1 MSNTTPQYDVVIVGA
16 GVSGNLIA
24 KQLGLAGKKVLILE
38 AGLPVPDSREEY
50 VENFYLALAKT
61 PESPYPHLAGRV
73 GSQDQPVG
81 KLPDPST
88 LPTPRATVLT
98 IGKPPNISYLVQAQ
112 PDSAFHPKNPQNPPT
127 EPDGSVRGL
136 QFSSTFERN
145 AGGTSWHWLGT
156 SLRELENDIQLDKT
170 YGHGVDWPIT
180 YGELQDLWALAEKE
194 IGVAASV
201 AQQQPLEVVG
211 LKYPPG
217 YQYPMQAIPMSLVDQ
232 AVTSAIAGLQVP
244 GMIDDNGNPD
254 EKTDPTMYDVFVS
267 PTPQGRN
274 SEPYDNRRVC
284 AGNTNC
290 IPICPIQAKWDPT
303 VTLGKALDT
312 GNVTMSY
319 QSVAYN
325 VATDG
330 NNATRID
337 YYEWSRDP
345 SGKLSKVSKSVTG
358 KIYVLACHAIE
369 NAKLLLLSNNQ
380 KGIAN
385 TSDQVGR
392 NLMDHPLYLTWA
404 LAPQPIFGYRGP
416 LATSGIESLRD
427 GAFRKYRASF
437 RMEIGN
443 EGWNFAVGDPY
454 TTTLDFIQGTNN
466 SNVNPPPSSNGQP
479 SGQTVRLGGLKLV
492 EQLNNIFTRQFR
504 IGCMFDQSP
513 LCENR
518 VTLDVDKAT
527 GKPNN
532 VDGLGLPRPKVEY
545 GLDPYT
551 MEGFRMA
558 AYVCSKVY
566 ERMGA
571 TEFTRNSV
579 GQAGDF
585 TYKGVNGK
593 DFNYHYYGAG
603 HLVGTHRMGEDPGI
617 SVVDASQRSHD
628 VQNLWIVGS
637 GSFPTVATAN
647 PTLTLMGLAFKSADS
662 ILAALGS

>member
-1 MSNTTPQYDVVIVGA
+1 MSAAIPQYDVVIVGA

-24 KQLGLAGKKVLILE
+24 KELGLAGKRVLILE

-50 VENFYLALAKT
+50 MENFYLALAKT
-61 PESPYPHLAGRV
+61 PESPYPALAGRQ
-73 GSQDQPVG
+73 GSQANPVG
-81 KLPDPST
+81 VLPDPAT
-88 LPTPRATVLT
+88 LPAPRATVLSL
-98 IGKPPNISYLVQAQ
+98 GKSPEVSYLVQQ
-112 PDSAFHPKNPQNPPT
+112 EPFIELHPGDPNPQNPPAD
-127 EPDGSVRGL
+127 EQGNVRGL

-145 AGGTSWHWLGT
+145 GGGTSWHWLGT
-156 SLRELENDIQLDKT
+156 SLRELENDIRLKTT
-170 YGHGVDWPIT
+170 YGHGEDWPLT
-180 YGELQDLWALAEKE
+180 YGELQELWALAEKE
-194 IGVAASV
+194 IGVSASV
-201 AQQQPLEVVG
+201 AQQEPLEVVG

-232 AVTSAIAGLQVP
+232 AVSSGVAGLQVP
-244 GMIDDNGNPD
+244 GMIDDDRNPD
-254 EKTDPTMYDVFVS
+254 KKTDATMYDVFVT

-274 SEPYDNRRVC
+274 SEPYDDRRVC

-312 GNVTMSY
+312 GKVKVSY

-325 VATDG
+325 VAVDG
-330 NNATRID
+330 KNATRID
-337 YYEWSRDP
+337 YYQWKRDAA
-345 SGKLSKVSKSVTG
+345 GKLSKVRKSVSA
-358 KIYVLACHAIE
+358 KVYVLACHAIE
-369 NAKLLLLSNNQ
+369 NPKLLLLSNNW

-385 TSDQVGR
+385 SSDQVGR

-404 LAPQPIFGYRGP
+404 LAPEPIFGYRGP

-427 GAFRKYRASF
+427 GEFRKYRSSF

-443 EGWNFAVGDPY
+443 EGWNFSKGDPY
-454 TTTLDFIQGTNN
+454 TTTMDFIQGTNN
-466 SNVNPPPSSNGQP
+466 SNVNPPPGGGGQ
-479 SGQTVRLGGLKLV
+479 SVRLGGLKLV
-492 EQLNNIFTRQFR
+492 QQLNNIFTRQFR

-513 LCENR
+513 LAENR
-518 VTLDVDKAT
+518 VTLDLNENGV
-527 GKPNN
+527 PNN
-532 VDGLGLPRPKVEY
+532 VDGLGIPRPKVEY

-571 TEFTRNSV
+571 TEFTTNGV
-579 GQAGDF
+579 GAAGDF
-585 TYKGVNGK
+585 TYKGQ
-593 DFNYHYYGAG
+593 NYHYYGAG
-603 HLVGTHRMGEDPGI
+603 HIVGTHRMGDDPST

-637 GSFPTVATAN
+637 GSFPTVCTAN
-647 PTLTLMGLAFKSADS
+647 PTLTLMGLAFKSARS

>member
-1 MSNTTPQYDVVIVGA
+1 MSANNPQYDVVIVGA

-38 AGLPVPDSREEY
+38 AGLAVPDSREQY
-50 VENFYLALAKT
+50 MKNFYLALAKT
-61 PESPYPHLAGRV
+61 PESPYPALPKAGGV
-73 GSQDQPVG
+73 
-81 KLPDPST
+81 LPNPAT
-88 LPTPRATVLT
+88 LPTPRATVLSL
-98 IGKPPNISYLVQAQ
+98 GGAPDVSYLVQQQSFNALHRNDN
-112 PDSAFHPKNPQNPPT
+112 PVPPPQNPPT
-127 EPDGSVRGL
+127 DPKTGQVRGL
-136 QFSSTFERN
+136 QFSSTFERIG
-145 AGGTSWHWLGT
+145 GGTSWHWLGT
-156 SLRELENDIQLDKT
+156 SLRELENDIRLETK
-170 YGHGVDWPIT
+170 YGHGKDWPLD
-180 YGELQDLWALAEKE
+180 YEELQELWALAEKE
-194 IGVAASV
+194 IGVSASV

-232 AVTSAIAGLQVP
+232 AVSTGIAGLQVP
-244 GMIDDNGNPD
+244 GTLPD
-254 EKTDPTMYDVFVS
+254 TPGGEDPTLYDVFVS
-267 PTPQGRN
+267 PTPAGRN
-274 SEPYDNRRVC
+274 SEPYDDRRVC

-312 GNVTMSY
+312 GNVKMSY

-325 VATDG
+325 VAVDG
-330 NNATRID
+330 QNVTSID
-337 YYEWSRDP
+337 YYEWSRDA
-345 SGKLSKVSKSVTG
+345 SGALSKVSKSVTA
-358 KIYVLACHAIE
+358 KVYVLACHAID
-369 NAKLLLLSNNQ
+369 NAKLLLLSNNW

-385 TSDQVGR
+385 KSDQVGR

-404 LAPQPIFGYRGP
+404 LAPKGQPLFGYRGP

-427 GAFRKYRASF
+427 GEFRKYRASF

-443 EGWNFAVGDPY
+443 EGWNFSTGDPY
-454 TTTLDFIQGTNN
+454 TTTMDFIQGTNI
-466 SNVNPPPSSNGQP
+466 SGVNTIGTNGAP
-479 SGQTVRLGGLKLV
+479 VRLGGLALV
-492 EQLNNIFTRQFR
+492 NQLNDIFTRQFR
-504 IGCMFDQSP
+504 IACMFDQSP
-513 LCENR
+513 LAENR
-518 VTLDVDKAT
+518 VTLDVDPNT

-532 VDGLGLPRPKVEY
+532 VDGLGIPRPKVDY

-558 AYVCSKVY
+558 SFVCSQVY
-566 ERMGA
+566 QKMGA
-571 TEFTRNSV
+571 QEFTKNTV
-579 GQAGDF
+579 GGTGDF
-585 TYKGVNGK
+585 TYRGE
-593 DFNYHYYGAG
+593 NYHYYGAG
-603 HLVGTHRMGEDPGI
+603 HVVGTHRMGDDACT

>member
-1 MSNTTPQYDVVIVGA
+1 MSANSPQYDVVIVGA

-24 KQLGLAGKKVLILE
+24 KELGLAGKKVLILE
-38 AGLPVPDSREEY
+38 AGLSVPDSREEY
-50 VENFYLALAKT
+50 MENFYLALAKT
-61 PESPYPHLAGRV
+61 PESPYPALAGRQ
-73 GSQDQPVG
+73 GSKFNPVG
-81 KLPDPST
+81 ELPDPAT
-88 LPTPRATVLT
+88 LPTPRATVLS
-98 IGKPPNISYLVQAQ
+98 IGKAPDVSYLVQQ
-112 PDSAFHPKNPQNPPT
+112 EPFTELHKNDPNPPPAQNPPADPKT
-127 EPDGSVRGL
+127 GDVRGL

-145 AGGTSWHWLGT
+145 GGGTSWHWLGT
-156 SLRELENDIQLDKT
+156 SLRELENDIRLKT
-170 YGHGVDWPIT
+170 KYGHGHDWPLD
-180 YGELQDLWALAEKE
+180 YSELQELWALAEKE

-201 AQQQPLEVVG
+201 AQQKPLEVVG
-211 LKYPPG
+211 LKYPPS
-217 YQYPMQAIPMSLVDQ
+217 YQYPMQGIPMSLVDQ
-232 AVTSAIAGLQVP
+232 AVSSAIAGLQVP
-244 GMIDDNGNPD
+244 GTLPD
-254 EKTDPTMYDVFVS
+254 TPGGQDPTLYDVFVS

-274 SEPYDNRRVC
+274 SEPYDDRRVC

-312 GNVTMSY
+312 GRVTVSY

-325 VATDG
+325 VAVEG
-330 NNATRID
+330 KNATRVD
-337 YYEWSRDP
+337 YYQWSRDDKG
-345 SGKLSKVSKSVTG
+345 SLTKVSKSVTG
-358 KIYVLACHAIE
+358 KLYVLACHAIE
-369 NAKLLLLSNNQ
+369 NAKLLLLSDNQ
-380 KGIAN
+380 KGVAN
-385 TSDQVGR
+385 NSDQVGR

-427 GAFRKYRASF
+427 GEFRKYRSSF

-443 EGWNFAVGDPY
+443 EGWNFSKGDPY
-454 TTTLDFIQGTNN
+454 TTTMDFIQGTNN
-466 SNVNPPPSSNGQP
+466 SNVNPPPGG

-492 EQLNNIFTRQFR
+492 QQLNNIFTRQFR

-513 LCENR
+513 LAENR

-566 ERMGA
+566 ERVGA
-571 TEFTRNSV
+571 TEFTTNGV
-579 GQAGDF
+579 GGAGDF
-585 TYKGVNGK
+585 TYKGVN
-593 DFNYHYYGAG
+593 YHYYGAG
-603 HLVGTHRMGEDPGI
+603 HVVGTHRMGNDPST
-617 SVVDASQRSHD
+617 SVVDANQRSHD
-628 VQNLWIVGS
+628 VPNLWIVGS

-647 PTLTLMGLAFKSADS
+647 PTLTLMGLAFKSAQS
-662 ILAALGS
+662 ILAALRS

>member
-1 MSNTTPQYDVVIVGA
+1 MSASTPQYDVVIIGA

-24 KQLGLAGKKVLILE
+24 KELGLAGKKVLILE
-38 AGLPVPDSREEY
+38 AGLSVPDSREEY
-50 VENFYLALAKT
+50 MENFYLALAKT
-61 PESPYPHLAGRV
+61 PESPYPALAGRK
-73 GSQDQPVG
+73 GSQSEPVG
-81 KLPDPST
+81 HLDNPAT
-88 LPTPRATVLT
+88 MPTPRATVLT
-98 IGKPPNISYLVQAQ
+98 LGKSPNISYLVQQ
-112 PDSAFHPKNPQNPPT
+112 EPFNELHPKDPNPQNPPEDPKT
-127 EPDGSVRGL
+127 GDVRGL
-136 QFSSTFERN
+136 QFSSTYERN
-145 AGGTSWHWLGT
+145 GGGTSWHWLGT
-156 SLRELENDIQLDKT
+156 SLRELENDIRLKT
-170 YGHGVDWPIT
+170 KYGHGEDWPLDYT
-180 YGELQDLWALAEKE
+180 ELQELWGLAEKE

-201 AQQQPLEVVG
+201 AQQEPLEVVG
-211 LKYPPG
+211 LKYLSG
-217 YQYPMQAIPMSLVDQ
+217 YQYPMQAIPTSLVDQ
-232 AVTSAIAGLQVP
+232 AVSSAVAGLQVP
-244 GMIDDNGNPD
+244 GTLPNTPGG
-254 EKTDPTMYDVFVS
+254 EDPTLYDVFVS

-274 SEPYDNRRVC
+274 SEPYDDRRVC

-312 GNVTMSY
+312 NKVTVSY

-325 VATDG
+325 VAVDG
-330 NNATRID
+330 KNATRVD
-337 YYEWSRDP
+337 YYQWSRDDR
-345 SGKLSKVSKSVTG
+345 GNLTKVSKSVTG
-358 KIYVLACHAIE
+358 KLYVLACHAIE
-369 NAKLLLLSNNQ
+369 NAKLLLLSNSQ

-385 TSDQVGR
+385 SSDQVGR

-427 GAFRKYRASF
+427 GEFRKYRSSF

-443 EGWNFAVGDPY
+443 EGWNFSKGDPY
-454 TTTLDFIQGTNN
+454 TTTMDFIQGTNN
-466 SNVNPPPSSNGQP
+466 SNVNPPPGGSGQP
-479 SGQTVRLGGLKLV
+479 VRLGGLKLV
-492 EQLNNIFTRQFR
+492 QQLNNIFTRQFR

-513 LCENR
+513 LAENR
-518 VTLDVDKAT
+518 VTLDVDKST

-571 TEFTRNSV
+571 TEFTKNEV
-579 GQAGDF
+579 GGAGDF
-585 TYKGVNGK
+585 TYQGV
-593 DFNYHYYGAG
+593 NYHYYGAG
-603 HLVGTHRMGEDPGI
+603 HIVGTHRMGVDPKG

-628 VQNLWIVGS
+628 VQNMWIVGS
-637 GSFPTVATAN
+637 GSFPTVCTAN
-647 PTLTLMGLAFKSADS
+647 PTLTLLGLAFKSARS

>member
-1 MSNTTPQYDVVIVGA
+1 MSATTPQYDVIILGA

-24 KQLGLAGKKVLILE
+24 KELGLAGKKVLILE
-38 AGLPVPDSREEY
+38 AGLAVPDSREEY
-50 VENFYLALAKT
+50 MENFYLALAKT
-61 PESPYPHLAGRV
+61 PESPYPALAGRQ
-73 GSQDQPVG
+73 GSQAEPVG
-81 KLPDPST
+81 KLPDPAT
-88 LPTPRATVLT
+88 LPTPRATVLS
-98 IGKPPNISYLVQAQ
+98 IGKSPDISYLVQQ
-112 PDSAFHPKNPQNPPT
+112 EPFTELHPNDPHPQNPPVDPKT
-127 EPDGSVRGL
+127 GDVRGL

-145 AGGTSWHWLGT
+145 GGGTSWHWLGT
-156 SLRELENDIQLDKT
+156 SLRELENDIRLKT
-170 YGHGVDWPIT
+170 KYGHGRDWPLD
-180 YGELQDLWALAEKE
+180 YSELQELWALAEKE

-201 AQQQPLEVVG
+201 AQQEPLEVVG
-211 LKYPPG
+211 LKYPSG
-217 YQYPMQAIPMSLVDQ
+217 YQYPMQAIPTSLVDQ
-232 AVTSAIAGLQVP
+232 AVSSAVAGLQVP
-244 GMIDDNGNPD
+244 GTLPNTPGGS
-254 EKTDPTMYDVFVS
+254 DPTMYDVFVS

-274 SEPYDNRRVC
+274 SEPYDDRRVC

-312 GNVTMSY
+312 GKVTVSY

-325 VATDG
+325 VAVDG
-330 NNATRID
+330 KNATRVD
-337 YYEWSRDP
+337 YYQWSRDDK
-345 SGKLSKVSKSVTG
+345 GNLTKVSKSVTG
-358 KIYVLACHAIE
+358 KLYVLACHAIE

-380 KGIAN
+380 KGVAN
-385 TSDQVGR
+385 SSDQVGR

-427 GAFRKYRASF
+427 GEFRKYRSSF

-443 EGWNFAVGDPY
+443 EGWNFSKGDPY
-454 TTTLDFIQGTNN
+454 TTTMDFIQGTNN
-466 SNVNPPPSSNGQP
+466 SNVNPPPGGSGQP
-479 SGQTVRLGGLKLV
+479 VRLGGLKLV
-492 EQLNNIFTRQFR
+492 QQLNNIFTRQFR

-513 LCENR
+513 LAENR

-566 ERMGA
+566 QRMGA
-571 TEFTRNSV
+571 TEFTTNGV
-579 GQAGDF
+579 GGAGDF
-585 TYKGVNGK
+585 TYQGV
-593 DFNYHYYGAG
+593 NYHYYGAG
-603 HLVGTHRMGEDPGI
+603 HVVGTHRMGVDPKS

-628 VQNLWIVGS
+628 VQNMWIVGS
-637 GSFPTVATAN
+637 GSFPTVCTAN
-647 PTLTLMGLAFKSADS
+647 PTLTLMALAFKSARS
-662 ILAALGS
+662 IIAALGS

>member
-1 MSNTTPQYDVVIVGA
+1 MSPTTPQYDVVILGA

-24 KQLGLAGKKVLILE
+24 KELGRAGKKVLILE
-38 AGLPVPDSREEY
+38 AGLAVPDSREEY
-50 VENFYLALAKT
+50 MENFYLALAKT
-61 PESPYPHLAGRV
+61 PESPYPALAGRQ
-73 GSQDQPVG
+73 GSKFNPVG
-81 KLPDPST
+81 ELPNPAT
-88 LPTPRATVLT
+88 LPTPRATVLS
-98 IGKPPNISYLVQAQ
+98 IGKAPDVSYLVQQ
-112 PDSAFHPKNPQNPPT
+112 EPFTELHKNDPNPQNPPADPKT
-127 EPDGSVRGL
+127 GDVRGL
-136 QFSSTFERN
+136 QFSSTYERN
-145 AGGTSWHWLGT
+145 GGGTSWHWLGT
-156 SLRELENDIQLDKT
+156 SLRELENDIRLETK
-170 YGHGVDWPIT
+170 YGHGRDWPLDYT
-180 YGELQDLWALAEKE
+180 ELQELWGLAEKE

-201 AQQQPLEVVG
+201 AQQEPLEVVG
-211 LKYPPG
+211 LNYPPG

-232 AVTSAIAGLQVP
+232 AVSSAVAGLQVP
-244 GMIDDNGNPD
+244 GTLPNTPGGS
-254 EKTDPTMYDVFVS
+254 DPTLYDVFVS

-274 SEPYDNRRVC
+274 SEPYDDRRVC

-312 GNVTMSY
+312 GKVTVSY

-325 VATDG
+325 VAVEG
-330 NNATRID
+330 KNATRVD
-337 YYEWSRDP
+337 YYQWSRDDK
-345 SGKLSKVSKSVTG
+345 GNLTKVSKSVTG
-358 KIYVLACHAIE
+358 KLYVLACHAIE

-380 KGIAN
+380 KGVAN
-385 TSDQVGR
+385 SSDQVGR

-427 GAFRKYRASF
+427 GEFRKYRASF

-443 EGWNFAVGDPY
+443 EGWNFSKGDPY
-454 TTTLDFIQGTNN
+454 TTTMDFIQGTNN
-466 SNVNPPPSSNGQP
+466 SNVNPPPGGSGQP
-479 SGQTVRLGGLKLV
+479 VRLGGLKLV
-492 EQLNNIFTRQFR
+492 QQLNNIFTRQFR
-504 IGCMFDQSP
+504 IACMFDQSP
-513 LCENR
+513 LAENR

-558 AYVCSKVY
+558 SYVCSKVY

-571 TEFTRNSV
+571 TEFTINGV
-579 GQAGDF
+579 GGAGDF
-585 TYKGVNGK
+585 TYQGV
-593 DFNYHYYGAG
+593 NYHYYGAG
-603 HLVGTHRMGEDPGI
+603 HVVGTHRMGVDPSS

-628 VQNLWIVGS
+628 VQNMWIVGS
-637 GSFPTVATAN
+637 GSFPTVCTAN
-647 PTLTLMGLAFKSADS
+647 PTLTLMGLAFKSARS

>member
-1 MSNTTPQYDVVIVGA
+1 MSASIPQYDVVIVGA

-24 KQLGLAGKKVLILE
+24 KELGLAGKKVLILE

-50 VENFYLALAKT
+50 MENFYLALAKT
-61 PESPYPHLAGRV
+61 PEAPYPALAGRQ
-73 GSQDQPVG
+73 GSKFNPVG
-81 KLPDPST
+81 ELPDPAK
-88 LPTPRATVLT
+88 LPTPRATVLSL
-98 IGKPPNISYLVQAQ
+98 GKSPDVSYLVQQ
-112 PDSAFHPKNPQNPPT
+112 EPFVELNPNDPNPQNPPT
-127 EPDGSVRGL
+127 DPETGQVRGL

-145 AGGTSWHWLGT
+145 GGGTSWHWLGT
-156 SLRELENDIQLDKT
+156 SLRELENDIRLKTT
-170 YGHGVDWPIT
+170 YGHGEDWPLT
-180 YGELQDLWALAEKE
+180 YSELQELWALAEQE
-194 IGVAASV
+194 IGVSASV
-201 AQQQPLEVVG
+201 AQQEPLEVVG

-232 AVTSAIAGLQVP
+232 AVSSAVAGLQVP
-244 GMIDDNGNPD
+244 GMLDGQDD
-254 EKTDPTMYDVFVS
+254 TLYDVFVT
-267 PTPQGRN
+267 PTPAGRN
-274 SEPYDNRRVC
+274 SEPYDDRRVC

-312 GNVTMSY
+312 GNVKVSY

-325 VATDG
+325 VAVD
-330 NNATRID
+330 ATGKNVTQID
-337 YYEWSRDP
+337 YYVWSRAA
-345 SGKLSKVSKSVTG
+345 SGKLTKKKKSVSSKV
-358 KIYVLACHAIE
+358 YVLACHAIE
-369 NAKLLLLSNNQ
+369 NAKLLLLSNNWN
-380 KGIAN
+380 GIAN
-385 TSDQVGR
+385 SSDQVGR

-427 GAFRKYRASF
+427 GEFRKYRSSF

-443 EGWNFAVGDPY
+443 EGWNFSKGDPY
-454 TTTLDFIQGTNN
+454 TTTMDFIQGTNN
-466 SNVNPPPSSNGQP
+466 SNVNPPPGGSGQP
-479 SGQTVRLGGLKLV
+479 VRLGGLKLV

-513 LCENR
+513 LAENR
-518 VTLDVDKAT
+518 VTLDVDKET
-527 GKPNN
+527 GKPNH

-571 TEFTRNSV
+571 TEFTTNGV
-579 GQAGDF
+579 GGTGDF
-585 TYKGVNGK
+585 TYKGE
-593 DFNYHYYGAG
+593 NYHYYGAG
-603 HLVGTHRMGEDPGI
+603 HVVGTHRMGDDSCT

-628 VQNLWIVGS
+628 VQNMWIVGS
-637 GSFPTVATAN
+637 GSFPTVCTAN
-647 PTLTLMGLAFKSADS
+647 PTLTLMGLAFKSAKS

>member
-1 MSNTTPQYDVVIVGA
+1 MRPTTSQYDVVILGA

-24 KQLGLAGKKVLILE
+24 KELGLAGKKVLILE
-38 AGLPVPDSREEY
+38 AGLEVPDSREEY
-50 VENFYLALAKT
+50 MENFYLALAKT
-61 PESPYPHLAGRV
+61 PESPYPAIAGRK
-73 GSQDQPVG
+73 GSKFNPVG
-81 KLPDPST
+81 ELPDPAT
-88 LPTPRATVLT
+88 LPTPRATVLS
-98 IGKPPNISYLVQAQ
+98 IGKAPDVSYLVQQ
-112 PDSAFHPKNPQNPPT
+112 EPFNELHKNDPNPQNPPADPKT
-127 EPDGSVRGL
+127 GDVRGL
-136 QFSSTFERN
+136 QFSSTYERN
-145 AGGTSWHWLGT
+145 GGGTSWHWLGT
-156 SLRELENDIQLDKT
+156 SLRELENDIRLETK
-170 YGHGVDWPIT
+170 YGHGRDWPMD
-180 YGELQDLWALAEKE
+180 YSELQELWGLAEKE

-201 AQQQPLEVVG
+201 AQQEPLEVVG

-232 AVTSAIAGLQVP
+232 AVSGAVAGLQVP
-244 GMIDDNGNPD
+244 GTLPNTPGGS
-254 EKTDPTMYDVFVS
+254 DPTLYDVFVS

-274 SEPYDNRRVC
+274 SEPYDDRRVC

-303 VTLGKALDT
+303 VTLGKALNT
-312 GNVTMSY
+312 GKVTVSY

-325 VATDG
+325 VAVNG
-330 NNATRID
+330 KNATRVD
-337 YYEWSRDP
+337 YYQWSRDDK
-345 SGKLSKVSKSVTG
+345 GNLTKVSKSVTG
-358 KIYVLACHAIE
+358 KLYVLACHAIE

-380 KGIAN
+380 KGVAN
-385 TSDQVGR
+385 SSDQVGR

-427 GAFRKYRASF
+427 GEFRKYRASF

-443 EGWNFAVGDPY
+443 EGWNFSKGDPY
-454 TTTLDFIQGTNN
+454 TTTMDFIQGTNN
-466 SNVNPPPSSNGQP
+466 SNVNPPPGGSGQP
-479 SGQTVRLGGLKLV
+479 VRLGGLKLV
-492 EQLNNIFTRQFR
+492 QQLNNIFTRQFR
-504 IGCMFDQSP
+504 IACMFDQSP
-513 LCENR
+513 LAENR

-571 TEFTRNSV
+571 TEFTTNGV
-579 GQAGDF
+579 GGAGDF
-585 TYKGVNGK
+585 TYQGV
-593 DFNYHYYGAG
+593 NYHYYGAG
-603 HLVGTHRMGEDPGI
+603 HVVGTHRMGVDPSS

-628 VQNLWIVGS
+628 VPNMWIVGS
-637 GSFPTVATAN
+637 GSFPTVCTAN
-647 PTLTLMGLAFKSADS
+647 PTLTLMGLAFKSARS